1 MSLAV
6 FDVEVHEVRDLLLQ
20 VTGELK
26 RIRESQER
34 IAWSTVR
41 PSGFSGVSINNMMEN
56 GMAVSNV
63 SLGILPAPSPA
74 ETASQRLE
82 VHVAGFTSL
91 TLTVP
96 VEGGTANFAVAP
108 GSEVTC
114 ELACID
120 AAGNVS
126 AEASTTF
133 SATDNTAPPAPEGFG
148 AVSINDTET
157 ALPGFEELVPV
168 V

>member
-20 VTGELK
+20 VAGELK
-26 RIRESQER
+26 RIRQAQER
-34 IAWSTVR
+34 IAWATVR
-41 PSGFSGVSINNMMEN
+41 PAGFSGISINNVVEN
-56 GMAVSNV
+56 GMAVSNI

-82 VHVAGFTSL
+82 VHVAGFVSL
-91 TLTVP
+91 TQTLP
-96 VEGGTANFAVAP
+96 VAGGTALFAVSP

-114 ELACID
+114 ELACLD

-126 AEASTTF
+126 AEASLVF
-133 SATDNTAPPAPEGFG
+133 SALDNTAPPAPEGFG
-148 AVSINDTET
+148 AVTINDTDT